1 LRFGLIGAGAFGAL
15 RAAAVRKSATNTL
28 TAVFDQSQEASRSVA
43 GRDAKVYASPES
55 LIEADDVDVVIIS
68 TPPQFH
74 EPLAVAAAKNGKH
87 AIVEKPMAPTVDACR
102 RMVQAAADAKKL
114 LTIGFNHRYF
124 PALKTLRDTVQSG
137 ELGKLSHVRA
147 FAGHNGLANFRAPWF
162 YDPEIQGG
170 GALTDNGIHVLDLC
184 RYVMGDFREI
194 YGQTRNNVWAL
205 GDAEDNAFGLFRNDD
220 GVVCSLHASWTEW
233 KGYRFHVEAYGDQGM
248 ARAYYAPM
256 QFMKIIV
263 GKPGG
268 PPKKSTNYYPE
279 AIIREKLKGWQTTTI
294 AALQEEMDDFAALAS
309 GRTSDKGRL
318 STGNDGVRSMEV
330 VKATYASGRSG
341 QAIKLDPLP
350 GLWKITPR

>member
-1 LRFGLIGAGAFGAL
+1 VRFGLIGAGAFGAL
-15 RAAAVRKSATNTL
+15 RAAAVHKCSTNTL
-28 TAVFDQSQEASRSVA
+28 TAVFDQAQDAARSVA
-43 GRDAKVYASPES
+43 GKHAKVFASPES
-55 LIEADDVDVVIIS
+55 LMDADDVDAVIIS

-74 EPLAVAAAKNGKH
+74 EPLTVAAANRGKH
-87 AIVEKPMAPTVDACR
+87 VIVEKPMAPSVEACR
-102 RMVQAAADAKKL
+102 RMVQAATEAKKL

-124 PALKTLRDTVQSG
+124 PALKMLRDTVRSG
-137 ELGKLSHVRA
+137 ELGELSHVRA

-194 YGQTRNNVWAL
+194 YGQICNSVWEL

-233 KGYRFHVEAYGDQGM
+233 KGYRFHVEAYGNRGM

-268 PPKKSTNYYPE
+268 PPKKTTRYYPE
-279 AIIREKLKGWQTTTI
+279 AIFREKLKGWQTTTI
-294 AALQEEMDDFAALAS
+294 AALQEEMDDFATLAS
-309 GRTSDKGRL
+309 GNTRDKGRL
-318 STGNDGVRSMEV
+318 ATGHDGVRSMEV
-330 VKATYASGRSG
+330 VKAAYASGKAGVS
-341 QAIKLDPLP
+341 IKLDRLP
-350 GLWKITPR
+350 DLWEITPR

>member
-1 LRFGLIGAGAFGAL
+1 MP
-15 RAAAVRKSATNTL
+15 
-28 TAVFDQSQEASRSVA
+28 RSTP
-43 GRDAKVYASPES
+43 RLHS
-55 LIEADDVDVVIIS
+55 LIKADDVDVVIIS

-74 EPLAVAAAKNGKH
+74 EPLAVAAARNGKH
-87 AIVEKPMAPTVDACR
+87 AIVEKPMAATVDACR

-124 PALKTLRDTVQSG
+124 PALKLLRDTVRSG

-194 YGQTRNNVWAL
+194 YGQTHNNVWEL

-220 GVVCSLHASWTEW
+220 GVVCSLHATWTEW
-233 KGYRFHVEAYGDQGM
+233 KGYRFHLEVYGDQGM

-256 QFMKIIV
+256 QFTKIIV
-263 GKPGG
+263 GNARRPAEKNHQLLPRRH
-268 PPKKSTNYYPE
+268 SSRE
-279 AIIREKLKGWQTTTI
+279 AEGVADHHDRRS
-294 AALQEEMDDFAALAS
+294 S
-309 GRTSDKGRL
+309 GRDGRFRRTRLRQNPGQGSPLNRSRRRSLNGSGKGRL
-318 STGNDGVRSMEV
+318 C
-330 VKATYASGRSG
+330 
-341 QAIKLDPLP
+341 
-350 GLWKITPR
+350 